1 MSLILVI
8 EDDPRIQR
16 ALRRQFTAEGYDV
29 HVEGEGPAGLAAVK
43 SMKPASVVLDLML
56 PGLSGRTICKEI
68 KQWSSDTPVVVLSAI
83 SEVADK
89 VLLLETGADDY
100 VTKPF
105 SPRELLARVQAAMRR
120 NKKKVETL
128 PSRFGDITVDF
139 VTMETRRADTVI
151 PLTAHEFKLLRFFL
165 DNPGRAVA
173 REELLS
179 GVWGLNLH
187 LTTRTVDNQILKLR
201 QKLEADPANAY
212 DPDGIAPRGIAG
224 TYSNVPDHHSL
235 QRRARDSARP

>member
-16 ALRRQFTAEGYDV
+16 ALQRQFTAEGYDV
-29 HVEGEGPAGLAAVK
+29 HIEGEGPSGLAAAK
-43 SMKPASVVLDLML
+43 SMKPAGVVLDLML
-56 PGLSGRTICKEI
+56 PGLSGRTICKQI
-68 KQWSSDTPVVVLSAI
+68 KEWSSDMPVIVLSAI
-83 SEVADK
+83 TEVADK

-120 NKKKVETL
+120 NKRKVEPL
-128 PSRFGDITVDF
+128 PSRFGEVDVDF
-139 VTMETRRADTVI
+139 LTMEAHRAGTVI

-165 DNPGRAVA
+165 DNPGRAIG

-179 GVWGLNLH
+179 GVWGLNFH
-187 LTTRTVDNQILKLR
+187 LTTRTVDNQMLKLR
-201 QKLEADPANAY
+201 QKLEADPANPIY
-212 DPDGIAPRGIAG
+212 FRTVHGVG
-224 TYSNVPDHHSL
+224 YKFVPDA
-235 QRRARDSARP
+235 QPR

>member
-16 ALRRQFTAEGYDV
+16 ALRRQFTAEGYEV
-29 HVEGEGPAGLAAVK
+29 HIEGEGPAGLAACK
-43 SMKPASVVLDLML
+43 SMRPATVVLDLML
-56 PGLSGRTICKEI
+56 PGLSGREVCKGI
-68 KQWSSDTPVVVLSAI
+68 KAWSAETPVIVLSAI

-120 NKKKVETL
+120 TRKTVQEASLN
-128 PSRFGDITVDF
+128 FGNVAVDF
-139 VTMETRRADTVI
+139 LKMEVHKAGTLV

-165 DNPGRAVA
+165 DNPGRAIA

-179 GVWGLNLH
+179 GVWGLNFH

-201 QKLEADPANAY
+201 QKLESDPANPIHFRTVHGFGY
-212 DPDGIAPRGIAG
+212 KF
-224 TYSNVPDHHSL
+224 VPQS
-235 QRRARDSARP
+235 

>member
-1 MSLILVI
+1 
-8 EDDPRIQR
+8 
-16 ALRRQFTAEGYDV
+16 
-29 HVEGEGPAGLAAVK
+29 
-43 SMKPASVVLDLML
+43 
-56 PGLSGRTICKEI
+56 
-68 KQWSSDTPVVVLSAI
+68 VLSAI
-83 SEVADK
+83 SDVADK

-120 NKKKVETL
+120 TVKKVETL
-128 PSRFGDITVDF
+128 PQDFGNVTVDF
-139 VTMETRRADTVI
+139 LKMEVYKANELV

-179 GVWGLNLH
+179 GVWGLSFH

-201 QKLEADPANAY
+201 QKLETDPAN
-212 DPDGIAPRGIAG
+212 PVHFRTVHGIG
-224 TYSNVPDHHSL
+224 YKFVPHV
-235 QRRARDSARP
+235 

>member
-16 ALRRQFTAEGYDV
+16 ALRRQFTAEGYEV
-29 HVEGEGPAGLAAVK
+29 HIEGEGPAGLAACK
-43 SMKPASVVLDLML
+43 SMKPATVVLDLML
-56 PGLSGRTICKEI
+56 PGLSGREVCKGI
-68 KQWSSDTPVVVLSAI
+68 KAWSAETPVIVLSAI

-120 NKKKVETL
+120 TRKTVQEVPLN
-128 PSRFGDITVDF
+128 FGNVAVDF
-139 VTMETRRADTVI
+139 LKMEVQKAGTMV

-165 DNPGRAVA
+165 DNPGRAIA

-179 GVWGLNLH
+179 GVWGLNFH

-201 QKLEADPANAY
+201 QKLESDPANPIHFRTVHGFGY
-212 DPDGIAPRGIAG
+212 KF
-224 TYSNVPDHHSL
+224 VP
-235 QRRARDSARP
+235 QA

>member
-29 HVEGEGPAGLAAVK
+29 HVEGEGPAGLAAAK
-43 SMKPASVVLDLML
+43 SMKPAMVVLDLML
-56 PGLSGRTICKEI
+56 PGLSGRSICKEI
-68 KQWSSDTPVVVLSAI
+68 KEWSADIPVIVVSAI
-83 SEVADK
+83 SDVADK

-105 SPRELLARVQAAMRR
+105 SPRELLARVQAAIRR
-120 NKKKVETL
+120 NKKKAESL
-128 PSRFGDITVDF
+128 PLSFGNVNVDF
-139 VTMETRRADTVI
+139 VTMETRKAGALV

-165 DNPGRAVA
+165 DNPGRAIT
-173 REELLS
+173 RDELLS
-179 GVWGLNLH
+179 GVWGLNFH

-201 QKLEADPANAY
+201 QKLEDDPAN
-212 DPDGIAPRGIAG
+212 PIHFRTIHGIG
-224 TYSNVPDHHSL
+224 YKFVP
-235 QRRARDSARP
+235 QA

>member
-1 MSLILVI
+1 MSRARFGQKPGEGTMSLILVI

-16 ALRRQFTAEGYDV
+16 ALHRQFTAEGYDV
-29 HVEGEGPAGLAAVK
+29 HIEGEGPAGLAAVK
-43 SMKPASVVLDLML
+43 SMKPAGVVLDLML

-68 KQWSSDTPVVVLSAI
+68 KHWSSDTPVIVLSAI

-128 PSRFGDITVDF
+128 PSSFGDISVDF
-139 VTMETRRADTVI
+139 VTMEAHRDGTLI

-179 GVWGLNLH
+179 GVWGLSFH

-201 QKLEADPANAY
+201 QKLEGDPANPVHFRTVHGVGY
-212 DPDGIAPRGIAG
+212 KF
-224 TYSNVPDHHSL
+224 VPG
-235 QRRARDSARP
+235 A